1 VEVSGQVYATPVFP
15 GNKRP
20 LIAAV
25 MIVIMSTKLSLLHM
39 FTTRNTTLNMK
50 QKPCPYLE
58 ICSSIFH
65 APNLCMKFQTNT
77 NDKVTNMK
85 QIIHSYAFTHP
96 FSIQISQSNY
106 IKKNNRC
113 TCNYIRCLLTN
124 LSIMHLLVFF
134 IKFSLTHGREHTKS
148 AVKICEGNYF
158 SRFL

>member
-1 VEVSGQVYATPVFP
+1 MSGQVYATPVFP

-25 MIVIMSTKLSLLHM
+25 VIVIMSTKLSLLHM
-39 FTTRNTTLNMK
+39 CTTQNTKLNMQ
-50 QKPCPYLE
+50 QKPYPYLE

-77 NDKVTNMK
+77 NDEVTNMK

-106 IKKNNRC
+106 MKKNNKC
-113 TCNYIRCLLTN
+113 TCIYIRCLLTN
-124 LSIMHLLVFF
+124 WSITGHLLVFF
-134 IKFSLTHGREHTKS
+134 IKLSLTHGREHTKS
-148 AVKICEGNYF
+148 PVKICESNCF